1 MSVNVELAM
10 KPLGDRLIV
19 RVEPEETKTSA
30 GIYIPD
36 TEGSNSKPQIGE
48 VLAVGRGT
56 RLDNG
61 SYADMEMQVG
71 NKVIFNKYAGTEIK
85 SLQEGCLVL
94 REDDVMAIV
103 E

>member
-1 MSVNVELAM
+1 MSLSLDLTI
-10 KPLGDRLIV
+10 KPLGNRLVVKI
-19 RVEPEETKTSA
+19 EPEETKTSS

-36 TEGSNSKPQIGE
+36 TESSNSKPQIGE
-48 VLAVGRGT
+48 VMAVGQGS

-61 SYADMEMQVG
+61 SYAAMEIEVG
-71 NKVIFNKYAGTEIK
+71 NKVIFNKYSGTEIE
-85 SLQEGCLVL
+85 SIQDGCLVL